1 MVSSETALI
10 LSYRDRPFIVAEY
23 HRVVKPKCK
32 QFTSR
37 NQMLSNFSK
46 VLIVHISFTTLKNN
60 EGVRKA
66 SVAFERHQEE
76 LNLRFVIAENNR
88 VLKPKFY
95 QVILR

>member
-1 MVSSETALI
+1 M
-10 LSYRDRPFIVAEY
+10 
-23 HRVVKPKCK
+23 
-32 QFTSR
+32 
-37 NQMLSNFSK
+37 
-46 VLIVHISFTTLKNN
+46 LIVHISFTALKNN

-66 SVAFERHQEE
+66 SVASERHQEE